1 MHQDE
6 LENLIFEIA
15 CDMVLSNKSS
25 MDKSEAILAEEVVLA
40 MDALYDWLTGAS
52 NPRLELEF
60 QDEIL
65 LLGGIIGYPK
75 PNWM

>member
-1 MHQDE
+1 MHPDE

-15 CDMVLSNKSS
+15 CNMVLSNKSS
-25 MDKSEAILAEEVVLA
+25 NYKNEAILAEEVVLE
-40 MDALYDWLTGAS
+40 MDALYDWLLGS
-52 NPRLELEF
+52 CNPRLEQEF

-65 LLGGIIGYPK
+65 LLGAIIGYPK

>member
-1 MHQDE
+1 MHPDE

-15 CDMVLSNKSS
+15 CDMVLSNHS
-25 MDKSEAILAEEVVLA
+25 MKDKSEAMLAEEVVLE
-40 MDALYDWLTGAS
+40 MDALYDWLLGS
-52 NPRLELEF
+52 CNPRLEQEF

-65 LLGGIIGYPK
+65 LLGAIIGYPK